1 MTKVSIRACESYD
14 YYVFR
19 KSFEKMIEDIGGLGK
34 FVKEGSKVVI
44 KPNLVIKSILRKGR
58 RYILCL

>member
-1 MTKVSIRACESYD
+1 MKQVSIRECKSYD
-14 YYVFR
+14 YDVFR

-44 KPNLVIKSILRKGR
+44 KPNLVTTPPTTL
-58 RYILCL
+58 